1 MRRSGERRRTIE
13 LPNHM
18 GVMHSAQP
26 NFAALNAFAAV
37 ARHRSFA
44 RAAAEL
50 GLSRSALSHAV
61 RSLEEQLGTRLLH
74 RTTRSVAPT
83 EAGHRL
89 LQRIAP
95 AMADIGDALQ
105 EAAAGPGQVRGVLRL
120 NVPRLGAALALA
132 PKIAAFAA
140 AHPAVHMEVT
150 VEDGTADIV
159 AGGYDA
165 GIRLGERLQG
175 DMLAVPVSAP
185 LRMAA
190 VAAPGYLAHNAPPTT
205 PEDLRE
211 HACLRYR
218 YPSSGALYR
227 WEFERDGRALEVEV
241 EGPLTTG
248 DQELLVR
255 AALAGAGIAF
265 TVEEYVAEHLA
276 EGRLTRLLD
285 AWCPPFPGL
294 FLYWPSRR
302 HVPPALRALI
312 DALRVAAA

>member
-1 MRRSGERRRTIE
+1 
-13 LPNHM
+13 M